1 MVKKPENTNPSV
13 SCSPF
18 AGGDM
23 GQGPFDEQA
32 RRGLEQYS
40 QTFGKYLDK
49 DDREQYSED
58 EKDRRDRA
66 KKANKIYKQ
75 VCEELR
81 LSACFFSNFG
91 DWTQYMAG
99 KMSDDEFQS
108 HAVTRAQQMMEE
120 N

>member
-1 MVKKPENTNPSV
+1 MANKPENTKPSV
-13 SCSPF
+13 TCSPF

-40 QTFGKYLDK
+40 HSFGKYLDK
-49 DDREQYSED
+49 DDREQYSEE
-58 EKDRRDRA
+58 EKNRKDRA

-81 LSACFFSNFG
+81 LKACFFSNFG
-91 DWTQYMAG
+91 DWSEYVEG

-108 HAVTRAQQMMEE
+108 HAVTKGQQMMEE